1 MDRIKRKAKFLE
13 VNVKSISLRLFAVW
27 VLMVP
32 FLLMNQ
38 NSAFAGT
45 TYSFTNAGATGYN
58 GPTQAQV
65 NSAYTSTTLAG
76 LVTVTTQGIQEFTIG
91 TSGNY
96 SFSIAG
102 AHGAASTGASNTRGG
117 RSVVITATRYIS
129 SGTKIY
135 VVVGQAGIANTLNGG
150 GGGASFV
157 RIGSGTDNT
166 NLIVAGGGG
175 GTRTGAVSNGGD
187 ASTTTSGNS
196 PGANYGSGTVTTF
209 YPNTSAN
216 SYVSALTPPKGS
228 TANAYTDVGYGGLGA
243 SSCYG
248 DGGSGWFGD
257 GFDDNSGTS
266 AVAKAL
272 SGTAIGGSGSGSDG
286 GFGGGG
292 NGLGCNGGGGGG
304 GYTGGNG
311 GWVAGGGGSFAS
323 GFNDVVMAVDTSR
336 SYLRNGTP
344 INGYVTMQ
352 LLSLPTVSLT
362 TAGNVTSSE
371 KGKTLTLTATLDD
384 TVKVTFYADGKK
396 IAGCVGLAAV
406 AGTKNCTWKP
416 TVQKQIT
423 VYATISQAGAVVATS
438 QKISVSIQ
446 KRTGTR

>member
-1 MDRIKRKAKFLE
+1 M
-13 VNVKSISLRLFAVW
+13 KSVSFKLFSIG
-27 VLMVP
+27 VLIAP
-32 FLLMNQ
+32 ILLINQ

-45 TYSFTNAGATGYN
+45 IYSFTNAGATGYN

-65 NSAYTSTTLAG
+65 TSAYTSTTLAG
-76 LVTVTTQGIQEFTIG
+76 LVTVSTQGIQEFTVT

-102 AHGAASTGASNTRGG
+102 AHGAASTGASNARGG

-129 SGTKIY
+129 SGTKLY
-135 VVVGQAGIANTLNGG
+135 VVVGQAGIANASHGG

-157 RIGSGTDNT
+157 RIGTGSDNT

-175 GTRTGAVSNGGD
+175 GTRTGAISNGGD

-196 PGANYGSGTVTTF
+196 PGANYGAATVTTF
-209 YPNTSAN
+209 YANTSAN
-216 SYVSALTPPKGS
+216 GYVSALTPPKGS
-228 TANAYTDVGYGGLGA
+228 SSNAYTDIGYGGLGA

-257 GFDDNSGTS
+257 GFEDSSGGS

-292 NGLGCNGGGGGG
+292 NGMGCNGGGGGG

-311 GWVAGGGGSFAS
+311 GWVAGGGGSYAS
-323 GFNDVVMAVDTSR
+323 GFNDVVMAVDSSR
-336 SYLRNGTP
+336 SFSRNGTP
-344 INGYVTMQ
+344 IHGYVTMQ
-352 LLSLPTVSLT
+352 LLSLPTVLLATS
-362 TAGNVTSSE
+362 GNVTTSE

-396 IAGCVGLAAV
+396 IAGCVSMTAV
-406 AGTKNCTWKP
+406 AGTKSCNWKP
-416 TVQKQIT
+416 AVQKSVS

-438 QKISVSIQ
+438 QKLDVNIV